1 VLKCALL
8 PTRKIPILFVTTEPE
23 DLARPQTTRE
33 LEVIKAGLSPAFR
46 IANVYRANRV
56 TIMKGLKEHK
66 PEVVHFLCHGRKEGL
81 MIEDRD
87 GVATLVSEAWLISV
101 FARCPSVR
109 LVVLNACR
117 SAGLAQALVDS
128 AETRILGA
136 VGWSD
141 LVDSDDA
148 REFAG
153 IFHARVADRESV
165 SRAFSWARDG
175 SGERP
180 AKQAALALREEKD
193 FYVDPGPSRGL
204 KVAVAGALLGLV
216 GGGAWCVG
224 TSGTPDTV
232 GTPDTSSEAKQPS
245 TTMPDESA
253 TAGDSGGGSTGNG
266 ATTVRIVEPKEP
278 GAVTDTGGPSPTPL
292 TPIKR
297 PIKVLPAPATSDG
310 PQEADPTGP
319 TLGPPPAPAACEIP
333 STLQPKLQSLA
344 HAAELSSGSSKKF
357 RVTLEPGASVPTVS
371 PRPGQ
376 AERAAKQLHEQL
388 QGLSAA
394 DLGNCVGRSI
404 DIVFNLKETT
414 VKLQP

>member
-1 VLKCALL
+1 MLKCALL

-101 FARCPSVR
+101 FGRCPSVR

-148 REFAG
+148 REFAS
-153 IFHARVADRESV
+153 IFHARLADRESV

-180 AKQAALALREEKD
+180 AKQAALALRREKD

-216 GGGAWCVG
+216 GGGAWIFKGPPAHTEPGTGLESPVVQTPPVG
-224 TSGTPDTV
+224 PVVPVHDPVPMPEPAPTP
-232 GTPDTSSEAKQPS
+232 TPTPTPAPGAVVEPAP
-245 TTMPDESA
+245 PPA
-253 TAGDSGGGSTGNG
+253 TDPVKVIRKVVPPVEVPP
-266 ATTVRIVEPKEP
+266 ATVEPK
-278 GAVTDTGGPSPTPL
+278 
-292 TPIKR
+292 
-297 PIKVLPAPATSDG
+297 G
-310 PQEADPTGP
+310 PQEADTTGP
-319 TLGPPPAPAACEIP
+319 TREPPPLKEPACEIP
-333 STLQPKLQSLA
+333 STLQPKMQMLA
-344 HAAELSSGSSKKF
+344 QTTGLMSGDVKEF
-357 RVTLEPGASVPTVS
+357 LVTLNSGATKPTVS
-371 PRPGQ
+371 PRSKPG
-376 AERAAKQLHEQL
+376 EAKAKLLHDRLKNLTSE
-388 QGLSAA
+388 
-394 DLGNCVGRSI
+394 DLGDCRDKTFV
-404 DIVFNLKETT
+404 IVFAIDKTTVELKE
-414 VKLQP
+414 

>member
-216 GGGAWCVG
+216 GGGAWMRRHL
-224 TSGTPDTV
+224 GTPTPS
-232 GTPDTSSEAKQPS
+232 TPDTSSEAKQAFNIAGSRARP
-245 TTMPDESA
+245 
-253 TAGDSGGGSTGNG
+253 AGDSGGCAHPVPMARRPRSSSRRSR
-266 ATTVRIVEPKEP
+266 VR
-278 GAVTDTGGPSPTPL
+278 
-292 TPIKR
+292 
-297 PIKVLPAPATSDG
+297 
-310 PQEADPTGP
+310 
-319 TLGPPPAPAACEIP
+319 
-333 STLQPKLQSLA
+333 
-344 HAAELSSGSSKKF
+344 
-357 RVTLEPGASVPTVS
+357 
-371 PRPGQ
+371 
-376 AERAAKQLHEQL
+376 
-388 QGLSAA
+388 
-394 DLGNCVGRSI
+394 
-404 DIVFNLKETT
+404 
-414 VKLQP
+414 